1 MLLRFSTFRYSRA
14 RMWGKVW
21 GRMRDGGRH
30 GQADG
35 NGGEGG
41 ARARP
46 LCGWGWSHADRRRQ
60 WRPAVDVAATGER
73 KASQLRPWLRQ
84 GRVAGGSA
92 GGRGGAPQAGPR
104 RHAALPYTEVP
115 AFLSKLRK
123 RGSVVRLAL
132 EAALLTAARS
142 GEVRGATWSELDLDA
157 ATWTIPAE
165 RMKAGK
171 PHVVPLSASALDV
184 F

>member
-1 MLLRFSTFRYSRA
+1 
-14 RMWGKVW
+14 
-21 GRMRDGGRH
+21 
-30 GQADG
+30 
-35 NGGEGG
+35 
-41 ARARP
+41 
-46 LCGWGWSHADRRRQ
+46 
-60 WRPAVDVAATGER
+60 
-73 KASQLRPWLRQ
+73 
-84 GRVAGGSA
+84 
-92 GGRGGAPQAGPR
+92 
-104 RHAALPYTEVP
+104 LPYTEVP